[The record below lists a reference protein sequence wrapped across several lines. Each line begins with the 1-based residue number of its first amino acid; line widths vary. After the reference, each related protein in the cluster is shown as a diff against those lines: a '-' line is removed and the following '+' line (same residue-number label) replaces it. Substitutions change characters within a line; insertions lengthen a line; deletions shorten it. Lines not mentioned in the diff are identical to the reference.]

1 MTTLLELK
9 EKLVRFYGKNE
20 VFITPVVKFI
30 LAFITFTMI
39 NTNIGY
45 MSSISKMP
53 IAIIL
58 ALLCSVLPVN
68 GTMVLATAVILA
80 DMYALSIE
88 VCLVALL
95 LFLIVYF
102 LYFRF
107 APKNG
112 YEVLLTPIAFKLHIP
127 YIMPV
132 GLGLVREAYAIFSL
146 VCGTVVYFFLNGVK
160 ENANVLSDAVEAE
173 EEAVSKIV
181 VALNQLLGNKE
192 MYLVIGILA
201 ATMIIVYIVRKMS
214 IEHAWTV
221 SIISGILFETIGLIA
236 GYMLLGITGR
246 TVGVLVGNVVSCAIA
261 FVLQFLIF
269 NLDYSRTERLQFEDD
284 EYYYYVKAVPKAIV
298 SGPDKKIK
306 RFSGKDEKEDRL
318 NKKKFAE
325 EMDIDEDLLD

>member
-160 ENANVLSDAVEAE
+160 ENANVLSDTVEAE

-201 ATMIIVYIVRKMS
+201 ATMIIVYIIRKMS

-246 TVGVLVGNVVSCAIA
+246 TVGILVGNAVSCAIA

-306 RFSGKDEKEDRL
+306 RFSGKDEKEDRM